1 MKNHF
6 IIVIPVADRPQHL
19 ENCFDSLREHC
30 RLFDVD
36 PSCIR
41 LFIVEDS
48 TDSTHIQAHRQL
60 AHTLSQAGFEV
71 THFCA
76 DEQFD
81 LITATQGQL
90 HRIIGNPTHEGHKG
104 QGVARNLAYLQLAR
118 ETLPEDT
125 LIWSIDS
132 DQEFK
137 VKIATEKGDQ
147 ECFSVDYFHRL
158 DEIFSTTDVQVL
170 TGKVVGD
177 PPVSPAVMT
186 GNFLDDGIDFLQ
198 QTHVCPRHNPCPFHG
213 ASLPMGGEPAYH
225 DMADLFGFKPS
236 PQDWHYRCPLKD
248 AHTVEDCV
256 AHFSEKLAGFFHG
269 EHPTR
274 ITYYQPDKGGD
285 PTLQP
290 ARTVYAGNY
299 VFRPDALTYFLPF
312 APLRLRMSGPTL
324 GRLIRA
330 QIGPR
335 FVSANLPMLHR
346 RTLDPQVQSGF
357 RPGIQTTGTLI
368 DMRNEF
374 ERQFQGDVMLFT
386 LERLTAQGFPDR
398 PFSEASIAETLDAVY
413 QDMQTRY
420 HARRL
425 SILEKLTHL
434 EPLLN
439 HPAQQAFAA
448 NVAHNFTPLSPCG
461 RGAGGEGDEY
471 PWRTQLLKAILRYPE
486 NARAWSGYLH

>member
-1 MKNHF
+1 MKHHF
-6 IIVIPVADRPQHL
+6 IIIIPVADRPQHL
-19 ENCFDSLREHC
+19 KNCFDSLLEHC
-30 RLFDVD
+30 RLFDVP
-36 PSCIR
+36 PSHLR

-48 TDSTHIQAHRQL
+48 TNPAHIHAHRQL
-60 AHTLSQAGFEV
+60 AQIMSQKGLDV

-81 LITATQGQL
+81 LITSTRGQL
-90 HRIIGNPTHEGHKG
+90 NRIIGNPTHNGHKG
-104 QGVARNLAYLQLAR
+104 QGVARNLAYLKLAQ
-118 ETLPEDT
+118 ETLPENT
-125 LIWSIDS
+125 LLWSIDS

-137 VKIATEKGDQ
+137 VKIATEEGDQ

-186 GNFLDDGIDFLQ
+186 GNFLDDVIDFLQ
-198 QTHVCPRHNPCPFHG
+198 QTNAYQPHDPCPYHL
-213 ASLPMGGEPAYH
+213 AQIPEGGDAAYH
-225 DMADLFGFKPS
+225 DMADLFGFKLS
-236 PQDWHYRCPLKD
+236 RREWHYRCPLKGP
-248 AHTVEDCV
+248 HTVGECV

-274 ITYYQPDKGGD
+274 ITYYQDND

-299 VFRPDALTYFLPF
+299 VFRPAALKYFLPF

-346 RTLDPQVQSGF
+346 RTLDTEVQSGF
-357 RPGIQTTGTLI
+357 RPGIETTGTLI
-368 DMRNEF
+368 DMSNEF

-386 LERLTAQGFPDR
+386 LERLTAQGFPDL
-398 PFSEASIAETLDAVY
+398 PFSETTLAETLEAVTV
-413 QDMQTRY
+413 DMQARY
-420 HARRL
+420 HTRRL
-425 SILEKLTHL
+425 SILEKLNRL
-434 EPLLN
+434 KPLLN
-439 HPAQQAFAA
+439 KPAQRIFAD
-448 NVAHNFTPLSPCG
+448 NIAHNFGINPAPTAPPTH
-461 RGAGGEGDEY
+461 
-471 PWRTQLLKAILRYPE
+471 PWRAQCLEAIARYPE
-486 NARAWSGYLH
+486 DSSTWFGCLH